1 MIKYII
7 LAMLALVAGATCMA
21 FGLVWTSYLCT
32 CIGLGCSLY
41 SALLLIERYE
51 DN

>member
-1 MIKYII
+1 MIKYIL
-7 LAMLALVAGATCMA
+7 LAVLALVAGAACMA
-21 FGLVWTSYLCT
+21 FGNIWLSYFFT

-41 SALLLIERYE
+41 SALLFIERYE

>member
-1 MIKYII
+1 MRKYIL
-7 LAMLALVAGATCMA
+7 LAVLALVAGASCMA
-21 FGLVWTSYLCT
+21 FGHTWLSYVFT

-41 SALLLIERYE
+41 CALLFIERYE

>member
-1 MIKYII
+1 MRKYII
-7 LAMLALVAGATCMA
+7 LAVLALVAGATCMA
-21 FGLVWTSYLCT
+21 LGLVWTSYLFT

-41 SALLLIERYE
+41 CALLFIERYE